1 MAENRTPQDQTSAPQ
16 QPSPSQQQR
25 QDENS
30 SANGGEQSK
39 TGTGLGTGVETG
51 AIEPGNT
58 QGANNAR

>member
-1 MAENRTPQDQTSAPQ
+1 MAENRTPQDQTGAPQ

-25 QDENS
+25 RDENS